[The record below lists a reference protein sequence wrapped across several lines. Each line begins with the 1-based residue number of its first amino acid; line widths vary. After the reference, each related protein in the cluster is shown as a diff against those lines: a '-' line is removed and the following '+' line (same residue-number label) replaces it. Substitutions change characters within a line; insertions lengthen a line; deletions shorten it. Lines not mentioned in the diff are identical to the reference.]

1 MGKVITVW
9 GNKGG
14 AGKSSIALALAEVAS
29 EQKKV
34 CLVELDFSPGCF
46 RTHFKITDET
56 SIENAIKDVGNVE
69 KYLVAPEG
77 KKYCVLLGDFPD
89 SAEEV
94 KGKKLITLLNALSEK
109 FDLVVIDTQP
119 STNETILDAIRV
131 SDEVF
136 MVTEGVITTL
146 GRGNGLLDYLELHK
160 LADLKKFKMIIN
172 KKEKKLPFDELGKIP
187 IIKVIPKFR
196 RHELGSLNGF
206 RRHAEEILGE
216 CFDDMQ
222 PQKRGLLRRLGK
234 K

>member
-1 MGKVITVW
+1 MGKIITVW

-46 RTHFKITDET
+46 RTHFKITNET

-77 KKYCVLLGDFPD
+77 KNYMVLLGSFPD

-109 FDLVVIDTQP
+109 FELVVIDTQP
-119 STNETILDAIRV
+119 STNDTILDAIKA
-131 SDEVF
+131 SDEVL
-136 MVTEGVITTL
+136 MVAEGVITTL

-160 LADLKKFKMIIN
+160 LADLEKFKMIIN

-206 RRHAEEILGE
+206 RKHAEEILGE
-216 CFDDMQ
+216 CFDDIQ
-222 PQKRGLLRRLGK
+222 PRRRGFLGRFK

>member
-1 MGKVITVW
+1 MGKIITVW

-34 CLVELDFSPGCF
+34 CLVELDFSPGCL
-46 RTHFKITDET
+46 RTHFKITNDT
-56 SIENAIKDVGNVE
+56 SIENAIGDIENVE

-77 KKYCVLLGDFPD
+77 RKYKVLLGSFPD
-89 SAEEV
+89 SAEEI
-94 KGKKLITLLNALSEK
+94 KGEKLIALLNVLSGK

-119 STNETILDAIRV
+119 STNDTILDAIKV
-131 SDEVF
+131 SDDVLV
-136 MVTEGVITTL
+136 VTEGVITTL

-160 LADLKKFKMIIN
+160 LADLEKFKMIIN

-206 RRHAEEILGE
+206 RKHAEEILGE
-216 CFDDMQ
+216 CFDDIQ
-222 PQKRGLLRRLGK
+222 PQKRGLFGRLKG
-234 K
+234 

>member
-1 MGKVITVW
+1 MGKIITIW

-29 EQKKV
+29 EQKNV

-46 RTHFKITDET
+46 RTYFKITGDI
-56 SIENAIKDVGNVE
+56 SIENAIDDVENVE
-69 KYLVAPEG
+69 KYLITPEG
-77 KKYCVLLGDFPD
+77 KKYKVLLGDFPD
-89 SAEEV
+89 RAEEV
-94 KGKKLITLLNALSEK
+94 KGEKLTALLNTLSKK
-109 FDLVVIDTQP
+109 FDLVLIDTQP
-119 STNETILDAIRV
+119 STNDTILDTIKA

-136 MVTEGVITTL
+136 MVTEGAITTL

-160 LADLKKFKMIIN
+160 LADLEKFKMIVN

-206 RRHAEEILGE
+206 RKHAEEILEE

-222 PQKRGLLRRLGK
+222 PQKRGLLGRLK
-234 K
+234 RK